1 MLFPPGDNKMPII
14 KPHRKVQN
22 EAIKLS
28 CPSDLLEEIKR
39 YCAAFHIAKPEEF
52 FVQAAQYVLEHDK
65 DWTRSKN
72 KPRIN
77 PNA

>member
-14 KPHRKVQN
+14 KPYRKVQN
-22 EAIKLS
+22 ETLKLS
-28 CPSDLLEEIKR
+28 CPSDLLEEIQR
-39 YCAAFHIAKPEEF
+39 YCVAFHIEKPEEF